1 MDVVLF
7 GDQTVDCKTFLKK
20 TLRRKGCP
28 LLSSFL
34 EQVTAV
40 LQTEIS
46 SLPSA
51 SRRHLPT
58 FSNVAEFVE
67 RYYAESKPD
76 VAIESTITCLAQLT
90 HFIGYVAYEL
100 WRIVLTLE
108 RQVFRGA
115 SS

>member
-7 GDQTVDCKTFLKK
+7 GDQTVDCETFLKK
-20 TLRRKGCP
+20 TIRRKGCP

-34 EQVTAV
+34 EQVTTT
-40 LQTEIS
+40 LQNEIL
-46 SLPSA
+46 SLPSG

-76 VAIESTITCLAQLT
+76 VAVESTITCLAQLT
-90 HFIGYVAYEL
+90 HFIGYV
-100 WRIVLTLE
+100 VLGNLE
-108 RQVFRGA
+108 A
-115 SS
+115 LN

>member
-7 GDQTVDCKTFLKK
+7 GDQTVNCEAFLKK

-34 EQVTAV
+34 EQVTSV
-40 LQTEIS
+40 LQAEIS
-46 SLPSA
+46 TLPSA
-51 SRRHLPT
+51 SRRLLPN

-67 RYYAESKPD
+67 RYYAESQPD

-90 HFIGYVAYEL
+90 HFIGYVASKLLE
-100 WRIVLTLE
+100 IMAVLTFE
-108 RQVFRGA
+108 R
-115 SS
+115 